1 MKYEQEIQARK
12 LHKLFFDI
20 FGKES
25 PQTDIQV
32 EGFGVHWSCKVS
44 RNNRRCIISCFEYH
58 GYAISYE
65 LDKETV
71 ATGRTQDDDELIS
84 SVCSWL
90 EGNDLREMYEL
101 YKFVDRTI
109 RFLREFQV
117 RVLSLQPEIEQCVNV
132 RIDQEYGE
140 FYDLWFTTQQRSCQ
154 VSFYGEGEFPD
165 AEFYWDDSY
174 MFKLS
179 VEKSDIIALLLKR
192 WLCDF
197 AMPSDLEQE
206 FSWLDTGKLAKYY
219 EPGRGIEG
227 EFILSWDFI
236 EEFYSGPMGRMPQ
249 SPDVLRMIA
258 QMREQGF
265 DKTLRAGQSL
275 YTFIVSRSRR
285 HGLRTDQPSIFFDF
299 EDDGMTVN
307 YFGTDGEEK
316 LFSPEIEYTPQIED
330 LLKRLEA
337 ENIS

>member
-12 LHKLFFDI
+12 LHKLFSDI
-20 FGKES
+20 FSKES
-25 PQTDIQV
+25 PQTDIQA
-32 EGFGVHWSCKVS
+32 EGFGVHWTCKVS
-44 RNNRRCIISCFEYH
+44 RSNRRCSISCFGIS
-58 GYAISYE
+58 GYAVSYE

-71 ATGRTQDDDELIS
+71 ATGRTQDDKELLS

-90 EGNDLREMYEL
+90 EGNGLREMYED
-101 YKFVDRTI
+101 YRFVDRTI
-109 RFLREFQV
+109 RFLRKFQD
-117 RVLSLQPEIEQCVNV
+117 RVLSLYPEIEQCANV
-132 RIDQEYGE
+132 RIDQEYGD
-140 FYDLWFTTQQRSCQ
+140 FYYLWFTTQQRSCQ
-154 VSFYGEGEFPD
+154 VSFYGKNEFPD
-165 AEFYWDDSY
+165 AEFYWDDSN
-174 MFKLS
+174 MFNLS
-179 VEKSDIIALLLKR
+179 VEKSDTTSLILKR

-197 AMPSDLEQE
+197 AMPSELEQE
-206 FSWLDTGKLAKYY
+206 FTWLDTGKLAKYY
-219 EPGRGIEG
+219 EEGQGIEG

-249 SPDVLRMIA
+249 TPDVLRMIA

-265 DKTLRAGQSL
+265 DKTLRAGQSM
-275 YTFIVSRSRR
+275 YRFIISRSRR
-285 HGLRTDQPSIFFDF
+285 HGLKTDQPSIFFDF

-316 LFSPEIEYTPQIED
+316 LSSPGIEYTSQIED